1 MVTFLLGWCVFSILG
16 TLLALQLIRSGKR
29 SHRERRGDT
38 DVRAESRSPATNSTT
53 GFPR

>member
-1 MVTFLLGWCVFSILG
+1 MVTFLLGWCVLSILG

-29 SHRERRGDT
+29 SHRERRGDI
-38 DVRAESRSPATNSTT
+38 DAQAESRAPATKSSS

>member
-29 SHRERRGDT
+29 SHRERRGDMNAQ
-38 DVRAESRSPATNSTT
+38 AEPRSPATKSTS
-53 GFPR
+53 GVPR